1 MIKKTFIIFFKLFF
15 GFFAFSILLVGV
27 YKYVNP
33 PVTPIMIMR
42 MSQGKATGIDYR
54 WRSFDNISP
63 NVFRAVI
70 GAEDAKFF
78 RHEGVDWKAIKNAQR
93 YNKLRKGKKVRGGST
108 ISQQTA
114 KNVFLT
120 HHRSYVRKGLE
131 LYFTYLI
138 EFIWGKKRILEV
150 YANVVEWAPGVYGA
164 EAAAQHHF
172 HKHATEL
179 TKREAALMSVVLPN
193 PIRWSASSPTPY
205 IKSRANWSQGRMGSI
220 SLRSIT
226 E

>member
-1 MIKKTFIIFFKLFF
+1 MIKKTFKIFFALFF
-15 GFFAFSILLVGV
+15 GFFASTILLVCI
-27 YKYVNP
+27 YKFVNP

-42 MSQGKATGIDYR
+42 MAQGKSMGIDQR

-63 NVFRAVI
+63 NLFRAVI

-93 YNKLRKGKKVRGGST
+93 YNQIKKGRKVRGGST

-120 HHRSYVRKGLE
+120 HHRSYIRKGLE

-150 YANVVEWAPGVYGA
+150 YANIVEWAPGVYGA
-164 EAAAQHHF
+164 EAAAEHHF
-172 HKHATEL
+172 NKHASEL
-179 TKREAALMSVVLPN
+179 SKREAAQLAVVLPN
-193 PIRWSASSPTPY
+193 PIRWSASKPTPY
-205 IKSRANWSQGRMGSI
+205 IKKRANWAQGRMNSI
-220 SLRSIT
+220 SLRSI
-226 E
+226 EN